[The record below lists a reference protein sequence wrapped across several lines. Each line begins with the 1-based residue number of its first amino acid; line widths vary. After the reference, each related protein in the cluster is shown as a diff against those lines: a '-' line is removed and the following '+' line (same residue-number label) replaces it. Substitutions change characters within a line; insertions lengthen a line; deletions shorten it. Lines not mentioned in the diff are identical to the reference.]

1 MDEALRNETLKI
13 REPYDPM
20 FRAVFLLNAG
30 IIVAITM
37 GFGVTDIVDSTRS
50 GLERI
55 GVAAAMVTG
64 IVVAYGLWRAD
75 LVLRVD
81 GERIAARAWPFRST
95 EVSINQVLKSEVVT
109 IDPMRDYRG
118 WGLKGNRRDRLI
130 GGGGTTALRVTYL
143 HESGEERKLTF
154 LTDRADEA
162 ERRITTERIR

>member
-1 MDEALRNETLKI
+1 MDEGLRDETLKI

-20 FRAVFLLNAG
+20 FRAVFLVSAG
-30 IIVAITM
+30 AIIVIM
-37 GFGVTDIVDSTRS
+37 GFGAADILDSTIS

-55 GVAAAMVTG
+55 GVAVAMVAG
-64 IVVAYGLWRAD
+64 IVVSYGLWRAD

-95 EVSINQVLKSEVVT
+95 VVSINQVLKSEVVT
-109 IDPMRDYRG
+109 IDPLRDYGG

-143 HESGEERKLTF
+143 HKSGEERKLTF
-154 LTDRADEA
+154 LTERADEA
-162 ERRITTERIR
+162 KQRIAPQSSR

>member
-1 MDEALRNETLKI
+1 MDETLQNEILKI

-20 FRAVFLLNAG
+20 FRAIFLVSAG
-30 IIVAITM
+30 AIVVMI
-37 GFGVTDIVDSTRS
+37 GFGVVDIADSTLS

-55 GVAAAMVTG
+55 GVAVAMITG
-64 IVVAYGLWRAD
+64 VVVAYSLWRAD

-95 EVSINQVLKSEVVT
+95 VVFINQVLKSEVVT
-109 IDPMRDYRG
+109 IDPLRDYGG
-118 WGLKGNRRDRLI
+118 WGLKGSRRDKLI
-130 GGGGTTALRVTYL
+130 GGGGTTALRITYL

-154 LTDRADEA
+154 LTERADEA